1 MSAVP
6 VPENAGPDE
15 LDELGE
21 ALLDAAATVFARR
34 GFDGSRIGDI
44 VRQAGLSTGAVYGR
58 FPSRE
63 ALLRQAVISRSVPH
77 VQAPPPSP
85 GGVAEMVAR
94 GAAYVE
100 SELNDTDAL
109 VLEAFIAARRHP
121 PIAEAL
127 QEAQRQWRQDVQLL
141 VDAAL
146 ADGSLRPDL
155 DVEAVLY
162 FMRVLRLGRLVLRA
176 SGLPAPAQAG
186 WESLVRVVV
195 ESLGV
200 RSGGDDE
207 RPPGTAV
214 GDDGPTNH
222 GGTA

>member
-1 MSAVP
+1 MSAIP
-6 VPENAGPDE
+6 APAPDDATLRDE
-15 LDELGE
+15 HDELGE

-34 GFDGSRIGDI
+34 GFDGTRIGDI
-44 VRQAGLSTGAVYGR
+44 VRQARLSTGAVYGR

-63 ALLRQAVISRSVPH
+63 ALLRQAVISRTAPH

-85 GGVAEMVAR
+85 GGVAELVAR
-94 GAAYVE
+94 SAAHVE
-100 SELNDTDAL
+100 AELNDADAL

-127 QEAQRQWRQDVQLL
+127 QEAQRRWREDVEVL

-155 DVEAVLY
+155 DVDAVLY

-176 SGLPAPAQAG
+176 SGLPAPDQEG

-195 ESLGV
+195 DSLGV
-200 RSGGDDE
+200 HPAPSHDRHDRGE
-207 RPPGTAV
+207 A
-214 GDDGPTNH
+214 
-222 GGTA
+222 

>member
-6 VPENAGPDE
+6 APDNAPAP
-15 LDELGE
+15 DELGE

-34 GFDGSRIGDI
+34 GFDGTRIGDI

-63 ALLRQAVISRSVPH
+63 ALLRQAVISRTAPH

-85 GGVAEMVAR
+85 GGVAELVAR
-94 GAAYVE
+94 SAAHVE
-100 SELNDTDAL
+100 TELNDADAL

-127 QEAQRQWRQDVQLL
+127 QEAQRQWREEVQVL

-155 DVEAVLY
+155 DVDAVLY
-162 FMRVLRLGRLVLRA
+162 FMRVLRLGRLVMRA
-176 SGLPAPAQAG
+176 SGVAAPGQAS

-195 ESLGV
+195 DSLGV
-200 RSGGDDE
+200 RSPTHD
-207 RPPGTAV
+207 R
-214 GDDGPTNH
+214 GPNQH
-222 GGTA
+222 GGPA

>member
-1 MSAVP
+1 MSAVTSP
-6 VPENAGPDE
+6 DQAGGHDSAN
-15 LDELGE
+15 DELGE

-34 GFDGSRIGDI
+34 GFDGTRIGDV

-85 GGVAEMVAR
+85 GGVGQLVAR
-94 GAAYVE
+94 SSAHIEA
-100 SELNDTDAL
+100 ELGDEDAL
-109 VLEAFIAARRHP
+109 VLEAFVAARRHP

-127 QEAQRQWRQDVQLL
+127 QEAQRRWRADVQVL

-146 ADGSLRPDL
+146 SDGSLRPDL
-155 DVEAVLY
+155 DVDAVLY

-176 SGLPAPAQAG
+176 SGLPGPDQKG
-186 WESLVRVVV
+186 WEALVRVVV
-195 ESLGV
+195 DSLGA
-200 RSGGDDE
+200 RSGSANREGE
-207 RPPGTAV
+207 S
-214 GDDGPTNH
+214 
-222 GGTA
+222 

>member
-1 MSAVP
+1 MSAAP
-6 VPENAGPDE
+6 APAPDSAPAPDE
-15 LDELGE
+15 PDELGE
-21 ALLDAAATVFARR
+21 TLLDAAATVFARR
-34 GFDGSRIGDI
+34 GFDGTRIGDI

-63 ALLRQAVISRSVPH
+63 ALLRQAVISRTAPH

-85 GGVAEMVAR
+85 GGVGELVAR
-94 GAAYVE
+94 SAAHVE
-100 SELNDTDAL
+100 AELNDADAL

-127 QEAQRQWRQDVQLL
+127 QEAQRQWRQEVQVL

-155 DVEAVLY
+155 DVDAVLY
-162 FMRVLRLGRLVLRA
+162 FMRVLRLGRLVMRA
-176 SGLPAPAQAG
+176 SGVPAPGQDG

-195 ESLGV
+195 DNLGV
-200 RSGGDDE
+200 RAASPHRGG
-207 RPPGTAV
+207 GKA
-214 GDDGPTNH
+214 
-222 GGTA
+222 